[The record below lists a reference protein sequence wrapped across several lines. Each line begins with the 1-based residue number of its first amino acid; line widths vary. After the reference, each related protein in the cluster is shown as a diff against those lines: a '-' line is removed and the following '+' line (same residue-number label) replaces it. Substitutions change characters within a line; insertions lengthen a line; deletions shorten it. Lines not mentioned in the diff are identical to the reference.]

1 MRLIAGCDLAPH
13 DVQAILDGNI
23 SRLEEHMLGELD
35 HLEGVTGNPQA
46 MWANWT
52 WLGKWES
59 SQIAGNSTQ
68 FVSRSTISTKRCSDT
83 LI

>member
-1 MRLIAGCDLAPH
+1 MSEIKGFQLDLIER
-13 DVQAILDGNI
+13 ILNGDTSVRQTLI
-23 SRLEEHMLGELD
+23 EFAK
-35 HLEGVTGNPQA
+35 GVTGNPQA